1 MVWRRPGAFGLT
13 KIGVWAVDVRHS
25 RARSRFL
32 FKYVANAS
40 HNWTYGV
47 GGQLGGY
54 FSAKVEKCVQKQT
67 FLDTFSG
74 GAPGESK
81 ESPRRGSGD
90 RPTGVLG
97 EA

>member
-1 MVWRRPGAFGLT
+1 MCAILEPGA
-13 KIGVWAVDVRHS
+13 V
-25 RARSRFL
+25 FL
-32 FKYVANAS
+32 KKYVANAS
-40 HNWTYGV
+40 RNWTYGV

-54 FSAKVEKCVQKQT
+54 FSAKVEKCLQKLT
-67 FLDTFSG
+67 FFDTFSG